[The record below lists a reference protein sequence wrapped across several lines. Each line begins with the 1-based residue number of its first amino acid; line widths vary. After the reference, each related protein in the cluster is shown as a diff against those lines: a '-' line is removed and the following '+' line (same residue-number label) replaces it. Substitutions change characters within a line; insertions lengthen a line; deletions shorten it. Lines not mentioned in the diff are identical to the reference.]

1 MKNNDEDLVSTASIT
16 VFPLGSMHLSMISFP
31 FPSHNSNYKNWVEE
45 KDAMEEIMKEP
56 PEKLEGNRR
65 EIGGGGGG
73 RWRAISQEAR
83 KEKVEQRTEVT

>member
-1 MKNNDEDLVSTASIT
+1 
-16 VFPLGSMHLSMISFP
+16 
-31 FPSHNSNYKNWVEE
+31 
-45 KDAMEEIMKEP
+45 MEEIMKEP

-83 KEKVEQRTEVT
+83 KEKVEQRNEVT